1 MEEITR
7 LFFDMTASCPSEI
20 SDCEN
25 LRQEY
30 LQTLD
35 ALKRQGGCSACAER
49 SLRNN
54 FINRIKTSI
63 NPQ

>member
-7 LFFDMTASCPSEI
+7 LFFDTTAPCPIEI
-20 SDCEN
+20 SDCQN

-35 ALKRQGGCSACAER
+35 ALKRQGGCSSCAER
-49 SLRNN
+49 NLKNN
-54 FINRIKTSI
+54 FINRIKANI
-63 NPQ
+63 KMQ